1 MSTRIKVMGEG
12 GVHLHKTRSLE
23 ITEKDGLHKHLFF
36 IGDRLLMTDLSGNH
50 HHLLSPSENTAKPE
64 AEHVHQITLQGPE
77 GAVVIKTKPGGSH
90 NHEMQAGQTTLSG
103 LHVHEIVLGGELY
116 TSILPSDLVS
126 AIEDA
131 TKAVPAFKDFKI
143 RESGV
148 EHTPLEMDFE
158 TVKRLNKS
166 DFKEVLRKACI
177 VTIIKSLSR
186 LKDGF
191 QIESLI
197 LNRERYP
204 DIGSARRFV
213 MDHGMNIKSSE
224 EASSGE
230 SFVFRINSKDRFV
243 ESSLTR
249 VRVTDGVTAV
259 IGLFDQD
266 EIGTQVQE
274 NKPEEAKAEVSLTE
288 NAVQSDNANA
298 QTVVEGTI
306 DELQDTL
313 GNGDGTMK
321 QTLKEKFAKAKANF
335 STEKPAKKKLKLVK
349 KSDDRPVAPGSDLPA
364 KKFVNWKDG
373 KPIQGTALDQINQ
386 IAAANGITRKFVS
399 IEYPQKR
406 FVEFLTQKFETI
418 HAVYE
423 DVSKPYDERE
433 YKSLHVKSPDV
444 DAFIVSTPDGWR
456 KSLVLFFDDET
467 KLDAIFK
474 TEIKNYEYGAF
485 QYRRTMAGPCLV
497 PVEMGKK
504 AIIILDEQ
512 LMKNITRDTETF
524 FSAKSEKFFADNA
537 DDIDYKRGILM
548 YGPPGN
554 GKTTFIKHF
563 LIQQKD
569 AYGVLC
575 AAHDFDGDMGKFLS
589 GVFGKNSKKIIIFE
603 DVDSIASR
611 YDLRSEF
618 LNFLDGVNPLHKT
631 LIIATTNYP
640 GALDEALTKR
650 PSRFDQKYKIDLPN
664 FEMRKK
670 FLKRWFKDISDM
682 EAADYSKK
690 CEGFSGA
697 VFKELFILRGL
708 QDLSI
713 DEAITKMREQM
724 GDIRKNFLKPS
735 EDQLKVL
742 KSVLL
747 FGQDEDHLAE
757 RAKRKSKLFLS
768 QGGSLIEKFKSVATN
783 FETEEEEEEV
793 VQPAKKLG
801 FFEIFKQDDA
811 KRIVTGPVL
820 IPENVD
826 LQEDIIS
833 ADEIEKAAHNYLL
846 KLSFHDDPE
855 FLADLGLSAKSKRGF
870 MHVEFNRKIAL
881 VESYL
886 APVEFSLNG
895 RTVKAGTWVMS
906 VKVFDDE
913 AWSLVQ
919 AKKITGFSIGGR
931 SKVIPEK
938 KKQGGSK

>member
-1 MSTRIKVMGEG
+1 MSSRIKVMGEG
-12 GVHLHKTRSLE
+12 GVHLHKTRSPE
-23 ITEKDGLHKHLFF
+23 ITERDGMHKHLFF

-50 HHLLSPSENTAKPE
+50 QHKVQPSENVVSPE
-64 AEHVHQITLQGPE
+64 AEHIHQITVQTPE
-77 GAVVIKTKPGGSH
+77 GMIVLKTKPGGSH
-90 NHEMQAGQTTLSG
+90 NHEMQVGQTTLSG
-103 LHVHEIVLGGELY
+103 LHIHEMEVNGEIY
-116 TSILPSDLVS
+116 TSILPSDLV
-126 AIEDA
+126 AAVEEA
-131 TKAVPAFKDFKI
+131 AKAVPAFKDFKI
-143 RESGV
+143 RESGG
-148 EHTPLEMDFE
+148 EHAPLEMDFE

-197 LNRERYP
+197 LTRERFT

-243 ESSLTR
+243 ESSLVR
-249 VRVTDGVTAV
+249 IRVTDGVTAV
-259 IGLFDQD
+259 VGLFDQG
-266 EIGTQVQE
+266 EVGQQVQE

-288 NAVQSDNANA
+288 NAVQTDNAGA
-298 QTVVEGTI
+298 KPVVEGTI

-321 QTLKEKFAKAKANF
+321 QTLKEKFARTKAIFAGEKKAKI
-335 STEKPAKKKLKLVK
+335 KLVK
-349 KSDDRPVAPGSDLPA
+349 KNDRPVAPGSDLPA

-399 IEYPQKR
+399 VEYPQKR
-406 FVEFLTQKFETI
+406 FVEFLTQKYETV

-433 YKSLHVKSPDV
+433 YKSLHVKSDDV

-456 KSLVLFFDDET
+456 KSLVLFFDDEK

-474 TEIKNYEYGAF
+474 TEIKNYSYGAF
-485 QYRRTMAGPCLV
+485 QYRQTMAGPVLV

-512 LMKNITRDTETF
+512 LMANITRDTQVF
-524 FSAKSEKFFADNA
+524 FSEKSEKFFKDNE

-563 LIQQKD
+563 ILQQKD
-569 AYGVLC
+569 AYAVLC
-575 AAHDFDGDMGKFLS
+575 SSHDFDGDMGKFLS
-589 GVFGKNSKKIIIFE
+589 QVFGKDAKKIIVFE

-611 YDLRSEF
+611 YEMRSEF

-640 GALDEALTKR
+640 GHLDEALTKR

-670 FLKRWFKDISDM
+670 FLKRWFKDISDA

-708 QDLSI
+708 QDITI
-713 DEAITKMREQM
+713 DEAIVKMREQM
-724 GDIRKNFLKPS
+724 SDVRKSLEKADHS
-735 EDQLKVL
+735 DQLKVL
-742 KSVLL
+742 KGLMM
-747 FGQDEDHLAE
+747 FGQDEEHLAE
-757 RAKRKSKLFLS
+757 KAKQKRKFFTQQSPA
-768 QGGSLIEKFKSVATN
+768 SLTEKFKSVAAT
-783 FETEEEEEEV
+783 FDAEEEDEDED
-793 VQPAKKLG
+793 PAPTRKLG

-820 IPENVD
+820 IPEVVD
-826 LQEDIIS
+826 LQDDIIS
-833 ADEIEKAAHNYLL
+833 VEDIEKAAHNYLI
-846 KLSFHDDPE
+846 KLSFHDDVE
-855 FLADLGLSAKSKRGF
+855 FLAELGMSTKSKRGF

-881 VESYL
+881 VESYC
-886 APVEFSLNG
+886 APVEFKLNG
-895 RTVKAGTWVMS
+895 RNVKAGTWVMS

-931 SKVIPEK
+931 SKQIPEGK
-938 KKQGGSK
+938 RK

>member
-36 IGDRLLMTDLSGNH
+36 IGDRLLMTDLSGTH
-50 HHLLSPSENTAKPE
+50 QHKISPSENVVAPE
-64 AEHVHQITLQGPE
+64 AEHIHQITVQGPD
-77 GAVVIKTKPGGSH
+77 GMIVLKTKQGGAH
-90 NHEMQAGQTTLSG
+90 GHEMQVGQTTLSG
-103 LHVHEIVLGGELY
+103 LHVHEMEVNGEIY
-116 TSILPSDLVS
+116 TSILPSDLVA
-126 AIEDA
+126 AIEEA
-131 TKAVPAFKDFKI
+131 AKAVPAFKDFKV
-143 RESGV
+143 RASSG
-148 EHTPLEMDFE
+148 ETPLEMDFE

-197 LNRERYP
+197 LNRERFS

-249 VRVTDGVTAV
+249 VRVTDGVVAV

-266 EIGTQVQE
+266 EVGSQVQE

-321 QTLKEKFAKAKANF
+321 QTLKEKFAKTSAMFGKA
-335 STEKPAKKKLKLVK
+335 SRGKIKLVK
-349 KSDDRPVAPGSDLPA
+349 KNNDRPVAPGSDIPA

-386 IAAANGITRKFVS
+386 IATANGITRKFVS

-406 FVEFLTQKFETI
+406 YVEFLTQKYETI

-423 DVSKPYDERE
+423 DVAKPYDEKE
-433 YKSLHVKSPDV
+433 YKSLHVKSADV

-467 KLDAIFK
+467 KLDEIFK
-474 TEIKNYEYGAF
+474 TEIKNYPFGAF
-485 QYRRTMAGPCLV
+485 QFRMTMAGPVLV
-497 PVEMGKK
+497 PVHMSKK
-504 AIIILDEQ
+504 ADIILDDS
-512 LMKNITRDTETF
+512 LMNNITRDTQVF
-524 FSAKSEKFFADNA
+524 FSEKSEQFFKANEE
-537 DDIDYKRGILM
+537 DIDYKRGILM

-563 LIQQKD
+563 ILQQKD
-569 AYGVLC
+569 AYAVLC
-575 AAHDFDGDMGKFLS
+575 AANDFTGEMGPFLS
-589 GVFGKNSKKIIIFE
+589 SVFGKDAKKIIVFE

-611 YDLRSEF
+611 YEMRSEF

-640 GALDEALTKR
+640 NYLDEALTKR

-670 FLKRWFKDISDM
+670 FLKRWFKDISDQ
-682 EAADYSKK
+682 EAANYSKK

-708 QDLSI
+708 QDISI
-713 DEAITKMREQM
+713 DEAIAKMRAQFC
-724 GDIRKNFLKPS
+724 DTLKS
-735 EDQLKVL
+735 AEKADHSDQLKVL
-742 KSVLL
+742 KSIMFYSADQEHV
-747 FGQDEDHLAE
+747 AE
-757 RAKRKSKLFLS
+757 VAKKKAKLFLS
-768 QGGSLIEKFKSVATN
+768 QQATSLSAKFKSVAAN

-820 IPENVD
+820 IPENID

-833 ADEIEKAAHNYLL
+833 AEEIEKAAHNYLL

-895 RTVKAGTWVMS
+895 RIVKAGTWVMS

-931 SKVIPEK
+931 SKAIPEK
-938 KKQGGSK
+938 TQRGYK